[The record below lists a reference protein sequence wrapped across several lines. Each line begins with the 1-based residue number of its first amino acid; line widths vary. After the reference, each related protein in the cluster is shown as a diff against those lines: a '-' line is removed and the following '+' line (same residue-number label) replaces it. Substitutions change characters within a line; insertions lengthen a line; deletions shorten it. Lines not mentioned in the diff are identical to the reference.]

1 MYISLFKSFIIY
13 LISKFYSF
21 NQPVDSKVLF
31 SLTTTLNLLASHI
44 AQQESDIF
52 KFKLG
57 VTDEIRQHRLA

>member
-13 LISKFYSF
+13 LISKFS
-21 NQPVDSKVLF
+21 NQPRFCFDNFKFYSP
-31 SLTTTLNLLASHI
+31 HD
-44 AQQESDIF
+44 QQESDIF

>member
-31 SLTTTLNLLASHI
+31 LLTTLNLLASHI